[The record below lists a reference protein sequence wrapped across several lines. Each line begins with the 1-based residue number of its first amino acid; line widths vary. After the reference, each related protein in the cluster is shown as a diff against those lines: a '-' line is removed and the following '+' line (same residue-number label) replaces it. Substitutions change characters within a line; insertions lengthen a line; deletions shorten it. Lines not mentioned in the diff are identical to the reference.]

1 MKTHTTFRLG
11 ITLIA
16 AMRVFSAY
24 GQTDDVPM
32 ADETV
37 QLDRFDVSEVPIE
50 QQILPTSRPFNSVFG
65 TDDNIVDVPRNVTI
79 ISRQQLSDIAISDV
93 LDFSKLTSSA
103 FTTTNF
109 GAPANVSI
117 RGQSA
122 DLFVNGV
129 RARITSNGNG
139 LPLDFNSV
147 ESVNI
152 VKGPATAVQGT
163 SMYVGGFIDLVTKR
177 PYFDAPKTSIS
188 YTFGSY
194 NTNKWTLDTGG
205 PFSKALAYRF
215 SYSVVNTEGYYTD
228 GHKRTHS
235 VYGALTWRPTTS
247 YELFVNAQMFIA
259 SYTENWGVNR
269 PTQNLVDNGLYQ
281 TGINMND
288 GANIYDPQNS
298 ALVKDSGNIM
308 AWGPLVQLNRHQRL
322 LKPGDNS
329 NGREFMIQAIQTGT
343 ISDKLTLKN
352 TTIFS
357 YTSRDTLS
365 SYYYSEVID
374 PSMFGENRTD
384 FIFNFENFDL
394 NTGLDLRYQR
404 TKAYDDYFFEPTN
417 VWDITKDHAWIN
429 VYNSSAF
436 YGRFVGQPIPGWP
449 NRYATPGV
457 INGDTNDSRG
467 ITVGPFAQGSWE
479 VSESF
484 TIKAGGRLD
493 FMHAEVREPLA
504 PYLVGGDGSAD
515 IDVTIPNYNASLVY
529 KPTPNSSVYF
539 TYNKSENTS
548 GAVGNGGGITG
559 WAERP
564 DGSYFLDEENF
575 TQPSELFEVGTKY
588 SLSGGKVFLNFAA
601 YDQKRTA
608 KATSSVL
615 IQEFRYKGFEAE
627 VNFQPSKRLY
637 ATLSYSYIDA
647 ESSAPFQYGL
657 FGGATELPPENP
669 NGGVAIGSIT
679 KVSGL
684 PTNLFNALISYKF
697 ANGFGLSANTVV
709 TGEMNNNAAG
719 TVVIP
724 LQYTLDF
731 GASYAYKKWDF
742 HLTVLNATDQE
753 NWSPPNTVYGNGS
766 ILALPGT
773 QLQITA
779 KYSF

>member
-1 MKTHTTFRLG
+1 
-11 ITLIA
+11 
-16 AMRVFSAY
+16 
-24 GQTDDVPM
+24 
-32 ADETV
+32 
-37 QLDRFDVSEVPIE
+37 
-50 QQILPTSRPFNSVFG
+50 
-65 TDDNIVDVPRNVTI
+65 
-79 ISRQQLSDIAISDV
+79 
-93 LDFSKLTSSA
+93 
-103 FTTTNF
+103 
-109 GAPANVSI
+109 
-117 RGQSA
+117 
-122 DLFVNGV
+122 VNGV

-163 SMYVGGFIDLVTKR
+163 SMYVGGFIDLITKR
-177 PYFDAPKTSIS
+177 PYFDTTKTEVS
-188 YTFGSY
+188 YTVGSY

-205 PFSKALAYRF
+205 PFSRKLAYRF
-215 SYSVVNTEGYYTD
+215 SYSGENSEGYFTD

-235 VYGALTWRPTTS
+235 VYGALTWRPTTN
-247 YELFVNAQMFIA
+247 YELFVNAQIFIA
-259 SYTENWGVNR
+259 SYTENWGMNR

-288 GANIYDPQNS
+288 GPNVYDPQNS
-298 ALVKDSGNIM
+298 ALVKDTANIM
-308 AWGPLVQLNRHQRL
+308 AWGPLVKLNRHLRL

-329 NGREFMIQAIQTGT
+329 NGREFVLQAIQTGN
-343 ISDKLTLKN
+343 ISDQLTLKN

-384 FIFNFENFDL
+384 FIFDLDKVDL

-404 TKAYDDYFFEPTN
+404 TKAYDDYFFEPAN
-417 VWDITKDHAWIN
+417 VWDLSKDHAWIN

-436 YGRFVGQPIPGWP
+436 YGRFVGMPVPGWP
-449 NRYATPGV
+449 DRYATPGV
-457 INGDTNDSRG
+457 INGDTNDSSA
-467 ITVGPFAQGSWE
+467 ITVGPFAQGSW
-479 VSESF
+479 
-484 TIKAGGRLD
+484 TITDSLTFKAGGRLD
-493 FMHAEVREPLA
+493 FFHAKVREPLA
-504 PYLVGGDGSAD
+504 PFLVGGDGSAE
-515 IDVTIPNYNASLVY
+515 IDVTIPNYNASLIY

-548 GAVGNGGGITG
+548 GAVGNGGGVTG
-559 WAERP
+559 WAQRE
-564 DGSYFLDEENF
+564 DGSYFLDKENF
-575 TQPSELFEVGTKY
+575 QQPSELFEIGTKY
-588 SLSGGKVFLNFAA
+588 ALAGGKVFLNLAA

-615 IQEFRYKGFEAE
+615 IQQFRYKGFEAE
-627 VNFQPSKRLY
+627 ANFQPSKRLY

-657 FGGATELPPENP
+657 FDGASELPPENP
-669 NGGVAIGSIT
+669 NGTAPIGTIT

-684 PTNLFNALISYKF
+684 PSHLFNALISYKF
-697 ANGFGLSANTVV
+697 QNGFGLSANTVV

-724 LQYTLDF
+724 TQYTLDL
-731 GASYAYKKWDF
+731 GASYTYKKWYF
-742 HLTVLNATDQE
+742 HVTVLNATDEE

-773 QLQITA
+773 QVQLTA